1 MRTLTKSLSQ
11 ALFLV
16 AGAAGVASGNAFN
29 INEHDAK
36 VTGRGGASVATNTDA
51 SSVVFNPGGIP
62 VSEGTQVAV
71 NGSLYIAKGSYE
83 LTGTDE
89 TIKTTSPAQ
98 PVPSIFVTSR
108 VHELVGVGIGVHFPF
123 GLHVKWPGGHP
134 QQAVIEDQTL
144 RTYFIT
150 PSVGVNLN
158 KYVPGL
164 SIGGGIDIVP
174 ATVELKRAIVFGD
187 VVGRAHLGG
196 DAVGW
201 GGRVGALYRPTQV
214 PDLSVGVMWRS
225 KVNLDFEGEGDFDIP
240 QPFRDQLPPDGDIS
254 TSISLPQSLTIGA
267 AYSPI
272 EKLNIEVNAVWI
284 NWSVFKELRINLP
297 DGSATVAPQNYE
309 NKTTIRLGGE
319 YNINPEWAVRAGF
332 IYDPT
337 PIPPTT
343 QTAQLPDVNRINVTA
358 GASYY
363 FGGGDYAAHLGLL
376 FVTPRHRETSDEPNM
391 PFFKGEYGVWAVVT
405 SVMLSGRFGQ
415 GALIQ
420 PSPAASA
427 DGTTTMR

>member
-16 AGAAGVASGNAFN
+16 AGATGVASGNAFN

-36 VTGRGGASVATNTDA
+36 VTGRGGASVATNIDA

-62 VSEGTQVAV
+62 VSEGTQVVV
-71 NGSLYIAKGSYE
+71 NGSLYVAKGSYE
-83 LTGTDE
+83 LVGTDE
-89 TIKTTSPAQ
+89 KITTTSPAQ
-98 PVPSIFVTSR
+98 PVPSLFVTSR
-108 VHELVGVGIGVHFPF
+108 VHELVGVGLGVHFPF

-134 QQAVIEDQTL
+134 QQAIIEDQTL

-150 PSVGVNLN
+150 PAVGINLN

-164 SIGGGIDIVP
+164 SIGGGFDIVP
-174 ATVELKRAIVFGD
+174 ATVELERAVVFGD

-196 DAVGW
+196 DAVGF
-201 GGRVGALYRPTQV
+201 GGRVGVLYRPEQL
-214 PDLSVGVMWRS
+214 PQLSAGLMWRS

-254 TSISLPQSLTIGA
+254 TSISLPQSLTLGVS
-267 AYSPI
+267 YTPI
-272 EKLNIEVNAVWI
+272 EKLNLEIDAVWI

-297 DGSATVAPQNYE
+297 GGAETVAPQNYE
-309 NKTTIRLGGE
+309 NKITVRVGGE
-319 YNINPEWAVRAGF
+319 YTINPEWAVRAGF

-358 GASYY
+358 GATYSW
-363 FGGGDYAAHLGLL
+363 GDGAYNASLGMLL
-376 FVTPRHRETSDEPNM
+376 VTPRQRDTSDEPYM
-391 PFFKGEYGVWAVVT
+391 PFFKGEYGVWALVT
-405 SVMLSGRFGQ
+405 SVMVGGRFGQ
-415 GALIQ
+415 GALIK
-420 PSPAASA
+420 PSSGDATA
-427 DGTTTMR
+427 TTTMR